1 MDCLTSEWIIN
12 NKEIHMEKKFILG
25 KGQFGTVY
33 GGEWR
38 GLIVAIKKFDNLD
51 KNKIKLMENEFN
63 VMTKLHHPNIIQLL
77 GYVENPF
84 SIVMEYI
91 PKGCLRNYLKKHLWT
106 TVQLKMRFMMDIAKG
121 LAYLHA
127 RKPSLIIHRDIK
139 TTNFLVTKDLHVK
152 IADFGICKILDN
164 QYIAKSQ
171 ENLQYLQDIDATANV
186 GTLYY
191 MAPELVVKKKTTNYN
206 ASVDIYSFGSVMYEV
221 FEGNKLF
228 DFISNREEYINV
240 ILSNERPEFFRTKK
254 FIQKIILQCLDKN
267 PLKRPTAIWILKYFQ
282 HYYKSKWWLKF
293 VF

>member
-1 MDCLTSEWIIN
+1 MDCSTSEWIIN
-12 NKEIHMEKKFILG
+12 NKEINMERKFILG

-33 GGEWR
+33 AGEWR
-38 GLIVAIKKFDNLD
+38 GLVVAIKKFDNLD
-51 KNKIKLMENEFN
+51 KNKVKLMENEFN

-91 PKGCLRNYLKKHLWT
+91 PKGCLRNYLKTHAWT

-127 RKPSLIIHRDIK
+127 RKPSFIIHRDIK
-139 TTNFLVTKDLHVK
+139 TTNFLVTKDLQVK
-152 IADFGICKILDN
+152 IADFGICKILEN
-164 QYIAKSQ
+164 QYIVKSQ

-206 ASVDIYSFGSVMYEV
+206 ASVDIYSFGCVMYEV

-240 ILSNERPEFFRTKK
+240 ILSQQRPEFFRTKK
-254 FIQKIILQCLDKN
+254 FIKKIILQCLDKN
-267 PLKRPTAIWILKYFQ
+267 PLRRPTAIWILKYFQ